1 MINKNVV
8 FSSLFIIIAG
18 IFFVTNDAIINYL
31 AVNRIKFYH
40 FIFYG
45 MPAFLFVPT
54 YLFFQGSLKKNLKCT
69 NYYIPMIRSLIF
81 APMPFITFVC
91 LENIKLPEFTT
102 LNMASP
108 IIASILAIFF
118 LNEKLNLYTFI
129 SLSLGF
135 LGVVFVIQPGFDN
148 FNIYF
153 IITLIGVIF
162 ITTTTLIVNKYH
174 YVTSASGYFIYGGS
188 IIHIISI
195 FLFIYDPILVT
206 FFEFF
211 LIITASIFI
220 NSAIFLVTTALRM
233 AQRYYS
239 SVFCL
244 VYLQVVWSSL
254 AGIFIFNEYMNIYA
268 YFGALL
274 IVLSGT
280 FSIPSQLRQLRDN

>member
-1 MINKNVV
+1 MINKNVA

-45 MPAFLFVPT
+45 IPAFLFVPI

-81 APMPFITFVC
+81 APMPFITFIC

-108 IIASILAIFF
+108 IIASLLAIFF
-118 LNEKLNLYTFI
+118 LNEKLNLYTLI

-135 LGVVFVIQPGFDN
+135 LGVIFVIQPGFDN

-174 YVTSASGYFIYGGS
+174 YVTTASGYFIYGGS

-195 FLFIYDPILVT
+195 FLFIYDPILLT

-211 LIITASIFI
+211 LITTASIFI

-280 FSIPSQLRQLRDN
+280 FSIPSQLRQIRNH